1 MAAGKIDDS
10 IVAAGFRAHS
20 GWAALIALSGPV
32 EAPRVLVRRRV
43 ELCDPRDPHAK
54 QPYHAAEP
62 LQFAK
67 AEKLVTACIATS
79 QKLALRALQSLIS
92 DLERQGHQLAA
103 TAVLCA
109 SGRPLP
115 DLKAILASHALIHAA
130 EGEMYRDVLVRAS
143 TDCGI
148 SVSKIKERELLAQAC
163 ASTSLPEA
171 RLQQHLAV
179 LGKQLGP
186 PWRQDEKYA
195 TLAAWVALIR
205 VSSSAQR
212 AIARAL

>member
-1 MAAGKIDDS
+1 MATGKS
-10 IVAAGFRAHS
+10 SGAAAAIAFRAHS
-20 GWAALIALSGPV
+20 GWATLIAISGPLD
-32 EAPRVLVRRRV
+32 APHVLDRRRI

-62 LQFAK
+62 LEFAK
-67 AEKLVTACIATS
+67 AEKLVNGCIASS
-79 QKLALRALQSLIS
+79 QKAALHAVQSLIG
-92 DLERQGHQLAA
+92 DLERQGHHLVASA
-103 TAVLCA
+103 ILCA
-109 SGRPLP
+109 SGPPLP

-130 EGEMYRDVLVRAS
+130 EGEMFRDVLVKAS

-171 RLQQHLAV
+171 KLQQHLAV

-186 PWRQDEKYA
+186 PWRQDEKFS
-195 TLAAWVALIR
+195 TLAAWVALAR
-205 VSSSAQR
+205 ASSSAQR
-212 AIARAL
+212 ASARAI